1 MPLFMKAF
9 WALTLIITLTGF
21 PSSTQAGDGVIDL
34 TEPLYGYA
42 SQAVPAYINANGTK
56 DNTQGNPITDRGAT
70 LGRVL
75 FYDKRLSRND
85 TISCASCHIQ
95 ANAFSDTAIAST
107 GVAGTTG
114 RHAMRL
120 INARFSVEQ
129 KFFWD
134 ERAATLENQTTRPIQ
149 DHGEMGFSGTS
160 GDPSLADLLVKLA
173 ALKEYQVLFKLAFG
187 DTAITEDR
195 MQKALSQFVRSIQSF
210 DSRYDTGRAQ
220 APNDGADF
228 SNFTDA
234 ENRGKQL
241 FLNPPGPQ
249 GGAGCAGCHRPPEF
263 DIDPNSGNNGIIASL
278 AGGTDLTNTRSP
290 TLRDLVGPG
299 GQSHGP
305 FMHDGSRATLL
316 DVINH
321 YNQITANNT
330 NLDNR
335 LRRPGN
341 ELQNLNLTQ
350 NQKSDLVAFLMTLT
364 GTNVYTDPKWSNPF
378 DAGDELAVIVLPAN
392 SMKIEDNHNGTVS
405 VSSEAAP
412 GLSYKLQTS
421 TDLQIWSD
429 VDSVSPD
436 GAGLL
441 QQSVS
446 ISGSRFYRFIC
457 EL

>member
-1 MPLFMKAF
+1 MKVLLLFASSIVGSSVLSS
-9 WALTLIITLTGF
+9 AL
-21 PSSTQAGDGVIDL
+21 AGDGVIDL

-42 SQAVPAYINANGTK
+42 SQTVPSYINANGTK
-56 DNTQGNPITDRGAT
+56 DNTQGNTITDRGAT

-75 FYDKRLSRND
+75 FYDKKLSRNE
-85 TISCASCHIQ
+85 TVSCSSCHIQ
-95 ANAFSDTAIAST
+95 ANAFSDTATAST

-120 INARFSVEQ
+120 INTRFSVER

-149 DHGEMGFSGTS
+149 DHGEMGFSGTN
-160 GDPSLADLLVKLA
+160 GDPTFSDLLVKLA

-187 DTAITEDR
+187 DSAITEDR

-234 ENRGKQL
+234 ENRGKLL

-263 DIDPNSGNNGIIASL
+263 DIDPTSGNNGITASL

-290 TLRDLVGPG
+290 SLRDLVGPG
-299 GQSHGP
+299 GESHGP

-321 YNQITANNT
+321 YNQIPANNA

-341 ELQNLNLTQ
+341 GLQNLNLTQ
-350 NQKSDLVAFLMTLT
+350 NQKADLVAFLMTLT
-364 GTNVYTDPKWSNPF
+364 GMNVYSDPKWSDPF
-378 DAGDELAVIVLPAN
+378 DAQDKLTLIILPAN
-392 SMKIEDNHNGTVS
+392 TLKIEDNHNGSVT
-405 VSSEAAP
+405 VSSEAAA
-412 GLSYKLQTS
+412 GLTYKLQTS
-421 TDLQIWSD
+421 TDLHDWAD
-429 VDSVSPD
+429 VASVSPN
-436 GAGLL
+436 GSGLL
-441 QQSVS
+441 MQSIN
-446 ISGSRFYRFIC
+446 ISGSRFYRYIC